1 MSNSQIQNQFSEIP
15 EKSYFL
21 QDSSKSNQI
30 QKPDQLSQQFL
41 QNDSQKTKQDGR
53 KATKVDNHQTISSV
67 STRNGKKRHIVNKP
81 VNNIQL
87 KPPQIVFFNNVR
99 INQIEQM
106 DIEQLCQA
114 VKENYQED
122 TEYLD
127 PLPPEDDKHGNIE
140 YKLKLIKTEERRL
153 QELECQMLR
162 RLDEGVDECYYWIG
176 VEDNGNTLGLIE
188 EEFFLSLKV
197 LSHVANKNEC
207 YFQLDRVYN
216 GERGRIG
223 FVKIKQRP
231 RSVIRADI
239 RIQLMGQTG
248 SGKTTLIKTMY
259 YKESG
264 CQINNEQTT
273 QIQQRYLC
281 FDSQGKLLSRF
292 PFTVLGIEGEIEL
305 ATKIISFVDIG
316 GKQKDRKYF
325 VLSYCSR
332 IPNYGL
338 IVISAKNEFS
348 DSDKTYIRDAVSM
361 GLVFF
366 IVITN
371 TDNASSSQ
379 IGSLICEIKNFI
391 YNTYTQK
398 YVQVIYNISQVAKIF
413 TESFLQG
420 NFVPIFL
427 VSSKTLSNIKLFCK
441 FLSQLPD
448 NRRVNQT
455 NKQEFTE
462 LTIYNPLERS
472 TINLDKNN
480 NNMIF
485 QGTVLQGELH
495 LTQNLLIGPDINGLF
510 KKVKVQE
517 LMVVKTSVERVQT
530 SQICSVRVSMDIQDK
545 RKFEV
550 RKGQVLVDP
559 RLLPRAA
566 SEFLAELTLF
576 DSIKEKV
583 LIKTGYQ
590 PVVNFQS
597 IRQICKIMVTKE
609 DLEGKGYRPLARR
622 KSLEREMNHYS
633 EQNLNEI
640 NFNNQIK
647 AIKSS
652 TQGDKQKEEKAL
664 VFSKNLNK
672 KFLRRTKSIDKI
684 KELFQNDQ
692 VLDQTSQK
700 IEIAQDNIPVIVI
713 EPSKNKQKINNQL
726 NKYQP
731 EVKNYLRM
739 RFIYRPE
746 RIQVGQMFY
755 IDEKLLKAVG
765 VVTKVFY

>member
-1 MSNSQIQNQFSEIP
+1 MSNSQKQTQFSEIS
-15 EKSYFL
+15 EKSYLL
-21 QDSSKSNQI
+21 QDQNNKYLI
-30 QKPDQLSQQFL
+30 QNSDQLERQSSQD
-41 QNDSQKTKQDGR
+41 DSQKIKQEGR
-53 KATKVDNHQTISSV
+53 KATKVDNHQTISSA

-87 KPPQIVFFNNVR
+87 KPPQIVFFNNVK

-114 VKENYQED
+114 VKEHYKED

-231 RSVIRADI
+231 RSVVRADI

-348 DSDKTYIRDAVSM
+348 ESDKTYIRDAVSM

-413 TESFLQG
+413 TESFLEG

-427 VSSKTLSNIKLFCK
+427 VSSKTLSNIKLFSK

-462 LTIYNPLERS
+462 LTIYNGLERS
-472 TINLDKNN
+472 AINLDKNN

-495 LTQNLLIGPDINGLF
+495 LAQKLLIGPDINGLF

-633 EQNLNEI
+633 EQHLHDLNM
-640 NFNNQIK
+640 NNQIK

-700 IEIAQDNIPVIVI
+700 IEIAQDNVPVIVI
-713 EPSKNKQKINNQL
+713 EPSKNKQNINNQL

>member
-1 MSNSQIQNQFSEIP
+1 MSNSQVQSQLSEIP

-21 QDSSKSNQI
+21 QDSNKSNQI
-30 QKPDQLSQQFL
+30 LDTNQLVSQFL
-41 QNDSQKTKQDGR
+41 QYDSHQPKQEGK
-53 KATKVDNHQTISSV
+53 KATKVDNHQTISSA
-67 STRNGKKRHIVNKP
+67 STRHGKKRYIVNKP

-87 KPPQIVFFNNVR
+87 KPPQIVFFNNVKT
-99 INQIEQM
+99 NQIEQM

-114 VKENYQED
+114 VKEHYQD
-122 TEYLD
+122 DAEYLD

-188 EEFFLSLKV
+188 EEFFLSLKI

-231 RSVIRADI
+231 RSVVRADI

-348 DSDKTYIRDAVSM
+348 ESDKTYIRDAVSM

-371 TDNASSSQ
+371 TDNAPSSQ

-391 YNTYTQK
+391 YSTYAQK

-427 VSSKTLSNIKLFCK
+427 VSSKTLSNIKLFSK

-455 NKQEFTE
+455 NKQELTE
-462 LTIYNPLERS
+462 LTIYNALERS
-472 TINLDKNN
+472 AINVDKSNN
-480 NNMIF
+480 NVIF

-495 LTQNLLIGPDINGLF
+495 LAQNLLIGPDINGLF

-530 SQICSVRVSMDIQDK
+530 SQICSVRVSMDMQDK
-545 RKFEV
+545 KKFEV

-633 EQNLNEI
+633 DQHLHEI

-684 KELFQNDQ
+684 KELFPNDQ
-692 VLDQTSQK
+692 ALDQTSQK
-700 IEIAQDNIPVIVI
+700 IEIAQDNVPVIVI
-713 EPSKNKQKINNQL
+713 EPSKNKQNVNNQL